1 MTKLTNLYRKE
12 VGLVLQILIYLR
24 PKTNLNPTDL
34 KAKHSVNF
42 ANPSVIDLPRHF
54 IIVAFT

>member
-24 PKTNLNPTDL
+24 PKTNLNPIDL
-34 KAKHSVNF
+34 KAKLKDAS
-42 ANPSVIDLPRHF
+42 LPRPF
-54 IIVAFT
+54 IILAFT